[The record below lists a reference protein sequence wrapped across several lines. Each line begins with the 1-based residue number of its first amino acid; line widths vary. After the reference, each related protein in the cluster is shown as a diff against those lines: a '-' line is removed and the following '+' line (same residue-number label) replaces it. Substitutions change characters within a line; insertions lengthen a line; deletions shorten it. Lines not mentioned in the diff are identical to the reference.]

1 MWSDWRW
8 VADVVPVN
16 DFRTQERSRLG
27 GYGDLPAVA
36 ENGAY
41 DPLTS
46 PNDEK
51 ATYALSKRGGTE
63 TISLETIAND
73 DVGLITRIPLKLSQ
87 AAKRTLYKFIFD
99 FFRTNAVVYD
109 TTAFYTVGHGNLGA
123 AALAAASFAA
133 ARLAM
138 SQQSELDSGAQ
149 LGLVLRHLAV
159 PSDLVETAYDM
170 FVRNTNNDETF
181 VQSRK
186 PVVHEVP
193 YWTDAND
200 WCGFADKREIPLL
213 ELGFYNGQEEPELF
227 IQDSPTQGSLFSNDQ
242 IKYKLRHIY
251 SGAIPDI
258 RGHYKGVVA

>member
-170 FVRNTNNDETF
+170 
-181 VQSRK
+181 
-186 PVVHEVP
+186 
-193 YWTDAND
+193 
-200 WCGFADKREIPLL
+200 
-213 ELGFYNGQEEPELF
+213 
-227 IQDSPTQGSLFSNDQ
+227 
-242 IKYKLRHIY
+242 
-251 SGAIPDI
+251 
-258 RGHYKGVVA
+258 